1 MHTGKVSGQTATVS
15 FTGQSQLVS
24 ENFTGAPAAGATP
37 LWQEEAFKRR
47 LAWTLLLMA
56 IEDEET
62 RYTPFNEVKNRYI
75 SIFCRGQRKESLNKQ
90 LDAPYQIKPLNTGEE
105 VSYVIHLCTYLLR
118 GHE

>member
-1 MHTGKVSGQTATVS
+1 MHTSKVSAQTATVS
-15 FTGQSQLVS
+15 FTGESQLVS
-24 ENFTGAPAAGATP
+24 ENFTGAPAAGAPT

-62 RYTPFNEVKNRYI
+62 RCIAFNEVNFFFY
-75 SIFCRGQRKESLNKQ
+75 RGQRKESLNKQ